1 MSEKRVRIGGASG
14 AWGDSPGAIDQLLGA
29 GVDYLMMDY
38 LAEVTMSLLARARI
52 KDPSAGYAPDAV
64 AYLEPVLPA
73 IAQKKVRIVSN
84 GGGVNP
90 AGCKHALEAAIAKHG
105 LSLRVAIVEGDDVM
119 PLIEKLRAAGLRE
132 TVSGKLL
139 PARLLTA
146 NAYLGALP
154 IKAALDGGA
163 DIVITGRCADS
174 ALALGILMHE
184 FGWAACDYDRLGAG
198 SLVGHILEC
207 GPQATGGTFSD
218 WDQVPDWHNIGYP
231 IAECRSDGTFI
242 VSKPDGTGGLI
253 VPAVIAEQSLYEI
266 GDPAAYLLPDVTAD
280 FSEVRLTQ
288 VGPNKVRVEGARGRA
303 PTKQYKVSA
312 TYQDGYR
319 AVATVSIVGPNAAVK
334 AERTGAALIARA
346 RMLFRDRGIQDFSA
360 THLEALG
367 AEASYGTR
375 SRARASR
382 EVLLRLVVEH
392 SNREALELFARE
404 IGSIGLS
411 CAPGTTGIYGGRP
424 KPTPV
429 VRLFTFFLDK
439 SDLDSPS
446 VTIGD
451 GPKTEIHIPVG
462 AFDPVRRN
470 QPEPEQGIP
479 DEPTI
484 DVPLGRLAYARSGD
498 KGDSSNIAII
508 AREPRYLPL
517 LRRELTPDRI
527 VRHLGDLVSGPA
539 ERFEAPGLH
548 ALNFVIANALGG
560 GGMASLRIDP
570 QGKAYG
576 QMALEMMIA
585 IPRSWF
591 RELHEPEGTADEG
604 AGKLVRLSCERP
616 YQCDRSQ
623 TSGDTL
629 SPAGHAKGVE
639 VDAPV
644 PGRDAGDGGSSCQT
658 AKT

>member
-1 MSEKRVRIGGASG
+1 MVEKLVRIGGASG

-29 GVDYLMMDY
+29 SVNYLMMDY
-38 LAEVTMSLLARARI
+38 LAEVTMSLLARARM

-64 AYLEPVLPA
+64 AYLEPSLAV
-73 IAQKKVRIVSN
+73 IAREKVRIVSN

-90 AGCKHALEAAIAKHG
+90 AGCKRAFEAIIARYG
-105 LSLRVAIVEGDDVM
+105 LGLRVAIVEGDDVM
-119 PLIEKLRAAGLRE
+119 PLIDKLRADGLRDA
-132 TVSGKLL
+132 TSGQPL
-139 PARLLTA
+139 PPRLLTA

-184 FGWAACDYDRLGAG
+184 FDWAADDYDRLGAG

-218 WDQVPDWHNIGYP
+218 WDQVPDWRNMGYP
-231 IAECRSDGTFI
+231 IAECRSDGSFV
-242 VSKPDGTGGLI
+242 VSKPEGTGGLI
-253 VPAVIAEQSLYEI
+253 VPAVIAEQALYEV
-266 GDPAAYLLPDVTAD
+266 GDPASYLLPDVTAD
-280 FSEVRLTQ
+280 FSEIRLTQ
-288 VGPNKVRVEGARGRA
+288 IGPDKIRVEGARGRA

-319 AVATVSIVGPNAAVK
+319 AVATVSIVGQNAAMK

-346 RMLFRDRGIQDFSA
+346 RMLFRQRGIRDFSA
-360 THLEALG
+360 THIEALG
-367 AEASYGTR
+367 AEASYGKN
-375 SRARASR
+375 SRARTSR

-392 SNREALELFARE
+392 HSREALELFSRE
-404 IGSIGLS
+404 IGSLGLS

-439 SDLDSPS
+439 SDVGQPV

-451 GPKTEIHIPVG
+451 GPKTVITIPSGSGDV
-462 AFDPVRRN
+462 APDRKSA
-470 QPEPEQGIP
+470 QDEQSIP

-508 AREPRYLPL
+508 ARQPLYLPL

-527 VRHLGDLVSGPA
+527 VRHLGHLVSGPA
-539 ERFEAPGLH
+539 VRFEAPGLH

-576 QMALEMMIA
+576 QMALEILIA
-585 IPRSWF
+585 TPRSWVGD
-591 RELHEPEGTADEG
+591 LHHGEGTSGENAG
-604 AGKLVRLSCERP
+604 APTIVCPQNDS
-616 YQCDRSQ
+616 
-623 TSGDTL
+623 
-629 SPAGHAKGVE
+629 
-639 VDAPV
+639 
-644 PGRDAGDGGSSCQT
+644 
-658 AKT
+658 